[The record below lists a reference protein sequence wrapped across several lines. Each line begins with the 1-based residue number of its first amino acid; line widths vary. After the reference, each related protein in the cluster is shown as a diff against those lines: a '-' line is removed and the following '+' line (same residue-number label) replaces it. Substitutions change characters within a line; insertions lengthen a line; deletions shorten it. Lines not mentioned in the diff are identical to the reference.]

1 MAKAHIDLSATEL
14 SAKVM
19 GELESKLNGKTFN
32 FKTTNA
38 ELDLDGKFVDA
49 VRWQARLW
57 ETVVAESGVK
67 SPGKPRKITSNLEE
81 PGTYNVELEL
91 WDRML
96 KFKLAIAA
104 PASGDKTPRA
114 IKRNSK
120 PPHVKVHLRGANLKA
135 CPANFIADLKD
146 LMTQMGKTASYSYVG
161 GSGSSK
167 GWDPKFAKHQCH
179 EQPGKGWKAYIDEP
193 SMGTGTTW
201 RLYFELDFDIPTK
214 TLNVNLTQVS
224 EDH

>member
-14 SAKVM
+14 SAKVIS
-19 GELESKLNGKTFN
+19 ELENKLDGKTFN

-38 ELDLDGKFVDA
+38 ELDLDGKFIDT
-49 VRWQARLW
+49 VRWQAKLW
-57 ETVVAESGVK
+57 ETVVEASGVK

-91 WDRML
+91 WDRVL
-96 KFKLAIAA
+96 KFKVAIAA

-135 CPANFIADLKD
+135 CPANFVVDLKD

-161 GSGSSK
+161 GGGSSG
-167 GWDPKFAKHQCH
+167 GWDPRFAKHQCH

-224 EDH
+224 QDH